1 VVGADAL
8 VILDGASEPLDG
20 TRATSLERARTP
32 ALDVLVRE
40 GTLSRLRTVP
50 NGLAPGS
57 EVAIPTLLGW
67 VPDGVVDR
75 GAIEAAARGIAVAP
89 GERAWRLDA
98 VTPDGER
105 AGDAATDRAARALQA
120 DAAAHVVHRLAGHR
134 LLVVGPPPLP
144 AAARAVGL
152 RAWPEGVVIPP
163 MLERLTLMVAATGA
177 AAGVGRL
184 LGARVVTP
192 AGATG
197 GPASD
202 LAAKAACAV
211 QAIAGGATRVI
222 VHVGGPDEAAHLL
235 DAESKIAAI
244 ERADRDLI
252 APLVAAIRRAGGTLR
267 ICPDHGCDPATGQH
281 DAHPV
286 PCVRWPGRDLGAR
299 GAHGDD
305 PAVTGMRPA
314 ADPAGDTQG
323 NGDAAGAA
331 PMSRRLTERA
341 VADLVVT
348 DLTPR
353 LVAA

>member
-1 VVGADAL
+1 VVGADVL
-8 VILDGASEPLDG
+8 VILDGASEPLDS
-20 TRATSLERARTP
+20 TRGTSLERARTP
-32 ALDVLVRE
+32 ALDALVRE

-50 NGLAPGS
+50 SGLAPGS

-89 GERAWRLDA
+89 GERAWRMDA
-98 VTPDGER
+98 VTPDGDR
-105 AGDAATDRAARALQA
+105 AGNAATDRAARALQA
-120 DAAAHVVHRLAGHR
+120 DAPAHAVHRLTGHR

-152 RAWPEGVVIPP
+152 GAWPEGVVIPP
-163 MLERLTLMVAATGA
+163 VLDLSTVMVAATGA
-177 AAGVGRL
+177 AAGIGRL
-184 LGARVVTP
+184 MGARVLTP

-222 VHVGGPDEAAHLL
+222 VHVAGPDEAAHVL
-235 DAESKIAAI
+235 DAEAKVTAI

-252 APLVAAIRRAGGTLR
+252 APLAAAVRRAGGTLR
-267 ICPDHGCDPATGQH
+267 VCPDHGCDPATGLH

-286 PCVRWPGRDLGAR
+286 PCATWPGPDR
-299 GAHGDD
+299 GAALS
-305 PAVTGMRPA
+305 P
-314 ADPAGDTQG
+314 
-323 NGDAAGAA
+323 
-331 PMSRRLTERA
+331 RRLTERA
-341 VADLVVT
+341 VADLGVT
-348 DLTPR
+348 DLTAR